1 MNLSHNSHELSLL
14 GTFLPALTLLLEQ
27 TLLTLLLLV
36 ALLLQVLHL
45 LVALLLQV
53 TLLLQELLQE
63 LPALLLE
70 LPVLLLV
77 QQALL
82 LVQQALLLVLLVV
95 ALVSWLAS
103 QAPKSS
109 LSLITPT
116 MAVTCPFSK
125 LMASTIPAPT
135 LQILPQQP
143 ALLLKTVSSKS
154 RLLHRC

>member
-82 LVQQALLLVLLVV
+82 LVLLVV

>member
-53 TLLLQELLQE
+53 TLLLPELLQE

-70 LPVLLLV
+70 LPV
-77 QQALL
+77 LL

>member
-1 MNLSHNSHELSLL
+1 
-14 GTFLPALTLLLEQ
+14 LLLEQ
-27 TLLTLLLLV
+27 TLLTLHLLKALLPQVLLVLV
-36 ALLLQVLHL
+36 ALLPQVLL
-45 LVALLLQV
+45 VLVALLLQV
-53 TLLLQELLQE
+53 TLLL
-63 LPALLLE
+63 LE
-70 LPVLLLV
+70 
-77 QQALL
+77 QALL